1 MNVKRSIR
9 IAPEKRRRK
18 GKLIEENAPIRIRVS
33 YAGNRVDLSTGLNID
48 LEDWDDSKN
57 LVKSNSKNRTGQS
70 SGEINILLNDY
81 KNDLDRY
88 LFSSIAQG
96 EIPEVED
103 LKLKFQEIRAEHD
116 STYSLNLNKRE
127 KQEDELSLYDVF
139 DEFTTQ
145 SGKKNNWSKDTYTK
159 FNTIKSHLENFNPNL
174 KFEDL
179 TEEGLTDLLLY
190 FIEDQR
196 LRNTTTKKHFEF
208 ISWFLRYAHEQGYNK
223 NDAFLTY
230 KPKLK
235 IIKKQIIFLEE
246 HEINQIRDLKIPKE
260 KKYLD
265 RVRDVLL
272 FLCYSGLRYSDANNL
287 KIYNVFDD
295 YFDFTTQK
303 TNDRLRIELNDI
315 TRGILNKYKNDPI
328 LKNNK
333 ALPVISNQ
341 KTNEYLKELAELA
354 ELNEMIT
361 ETYFIGNKRYD
372 ISQPKSEF
380 VTSHIGRRSF
390 ICLCIAKEIPIQVIM
405 KWTGHTDYKSMLP
418 YIEVSSQT
426 KRVQMNKLNF

>member
-9 IAPEKRRRK
+9 IAPERRRRK
-18 GKLIEENAPIRIRVS
+18 GKLVEENVPIRIRIS
-33 YAGNRVDLSTGLNID
+33 YAGNRVELSTGLNID

-103 LKLKFQEIRAEHD
+103 LKLKFQEIRAEYD
-116 STYSLNLNKRE
+116 STYSLNINKRE
-127 KQEDELSLYDVF
+127 KKKDELSLYDVF

-145 SGKKNNWSKDTYTK
+145 SGKKNNWTEDTYTK
-159 FNTIKSHLENFNPNL
+159 FKTVKYHLENYNPNL

-179 TEEGLTDLLLY
+179 TEEGLTDLILY
-190 FIEDQR
+190 FISDQKM
-196 LRNTTTKKHFEF
+196 RNGTTKKYYEF
-208 ISWFLRYAHEQGYNK
+208 ISWFLRYAHEKGYNK
-223 NDAFLTY
+223 NEAFLTY

-235 IIKKQIIFLEE
+235 IPKKKIIFLEE
-246 HEINQIRDLKIPKE
+246 HEIHQIRDLKLPKT
-260 KKYLD
+260 KMYLD

-272 FLCYSGLRYSDANNL
+272 FLCYSGLRHSDAYNL
-287 KIYNVFDD
+287 KEYNVFDD
-295 YFDFTTQK
+295 YLDITTVK
-303 TNDRLRIELNDI
+303 TTDSLRIELNDT
-315 TRGILNKYKNDPI
+315 TREILNKYKNDPI

-354 ELNEMIT
+354 GLNEMIT

-372 ISQPKSEF
+372 ISKPKYEF
-380 VTSHIGRRSF
+380 VTSHIGRRTF
-390 ICLCIAKEIPIQVIM
+390 ICLCIAKEVPIQVIM
-405 KWTGHTDYKSMLP
+405 KWTGHTDYKSMIP
-418 YIEVSSQT
+418 YIEVAGKT
-426 KRVQMNKLNF
+426 KKEQMNKLNF